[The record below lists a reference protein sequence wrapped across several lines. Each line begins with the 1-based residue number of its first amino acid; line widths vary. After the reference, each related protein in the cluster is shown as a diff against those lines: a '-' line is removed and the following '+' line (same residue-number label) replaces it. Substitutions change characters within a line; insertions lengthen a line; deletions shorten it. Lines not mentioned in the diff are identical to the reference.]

1 MGMEKRSFRRRGRSL
16 RESGPDENAYVGFS
30 PVLHPGLP
38 SAPLGPMGKLT
49 THVLDTASGNPAGG
63 VHLRLYRGEE
73 LLADTLTNADG
84 RCDAPLLDDA
94 IPGEYR
100 LVFQMGDYFRAHG
113 VASPFLNE
121 IPIHFNIE
129 TGRNYHV
136 PLACSP
142 FSYSTYRGS

>member
-1 MGMEKRSFRRRGRSL
+1 MEKGNSRGCGRSL
-16 RESGPDENAYVGFS
+16 RESGTDENAYVGFS
-30 PVLHPGLP
+30 QVLHPGPP
-38 SAPLGPMGKLT
+38 SAPLDPMGKLT
-49 THVLDTASGNPAGG
+49 THVLDTASGNPARG
-63 VHLRLYRGEE
+63 VHLRLYRGDE
-73 LLADTLTNADG
+73 LLADTLTNDDG

-100 LVFQMGDYFRAHG
+100 LIFQMGDYFRAHG

-121 IPIHFNIE
+121 IPIHFCIE

-136 PLACSP
+136 TLACSP